1 LNHLIRN
8 ARKSEP
14 INCTSLRL
22 AGNLRVRHLVKSSDH
37 FLNESPCAYANQSFS
52 DATGKRLLPMPV
64 ELGQLKRLKSL
75 KVFEGVVGYG
85 LAVSLLLDVRLHD
98 VYN

>member
-1 LNHLIRN
+1 
-8 ARKSEP
+8 
-14 INCTSLRL
+14 
-22 AGNLRVRHLVKSSDH
+22 
-37 FLNESPCAYANQSFS
+37 
-52 DATGKRLLPMPV
+52 MPV